1 MTVFT
6 RRISPITSSSLLF
19 ACLLLVC
26 APGRAQIGV
35 YVPVTDDM
43 LRNPDPEDW
52 LMFRRTLDSWGFSP
66 LAQIDRGNV
75 DQLQLVWSVDM
86 KGGTLPSVP
95 IQEGTPL
102 VHDGIM
108 YLPNPG
114 DVIQAYNA
122 ATGEKLWEY
131 ERQMP
136 EDLGDYLGANK
147 TMRNI
152 AIYDESIIYT
162 SNDDYIVA
170 LDVHTGRLQ
179 WETQILD
186 YRTDPAQQSNGPVV
200 IKGMAVSGRNCQP
213 PAGPDACFIVAHDA
227 KTGAELWR
235 LNLIQAPT
243 GDATD
248 TWGDVPWEGRWHVGA
263 WMAPSYDPELD
274 LIYMG
279 TSVTAPA
286 PKFLL
291 AGNDKQ
297 YLYHNSTLAIHPDD
311 GSIAWYYQHLVDH
324 WDLDHPFE
332 RLLVDTKVA
341 PDPEQV
347 PWINPDIDPDR
358 EYKVITG
365 IPGKT
370 GVIYTIDRE
379 TGEFLWARPTVFQ
392 NVLDHI
398 DGATGKAVVN
408 PASVFQEAGE
418 QHEICPSTGGGKN
431 WWEGAYSP
439 LTNAMY
445 YGLQNT
451 CMDLTVTVDEPDPDS
466 LYGFFAREKVA
477 PGHSNVG
484 TYYAVSAET
493 GETLWT
499 FDTPGTA
506 MSMVATAGGLVFSG
520 DIQGNFRAFDQATGE
535 VLWEANLGSAV
546 TGYPVSFAVDGKQY
560 ISIGTGTSVTT
571 AGQARFVDG
580 PPPGIESRQYVFA
593 LP

>member
-1 MTVFT
+1 MSKQSLT
-6 RRISPITSSSLLF
+6 RLLS
-19 ACLLLVC
+19 CLLGVVVQLTVTSQ
-26 APGRAQIGV
+26 AQTESFN
-35 YVPVTDDM
+35 PVTDDM
-43 LRNPDPEDW
+43 LKDPDPENW
-52 LMFRRTLDSWGFSP
+52 MMFRRTLDAWGYSP
-66 LAQIDRGNV
+66 LEQINRENIAS
-75 DQLQLVWSVDM
+75 LELVWSNPL
-86 KGGTLPSVP
+86 KGGTLPSTP

-102 VHDGIM
+102 VYDGIM
-108 YLPNPG
+108 YMPNPG

-122 ATGEKLWEY
+122 TTGEMLWEY

-152 AIYDESIIYT
+152 AIYAESIIYT

-170 LDVHTGRLQ
+170 LDVHTGELK
-179 WETQILD
+179 WETRILD
-186 YRTDPAQQSNGPVV
+186 YRTHPAQQSNGP
-200 IKGMAVSGRNCQP
+200 IIINGLAISGRNCQP
-213 PAGPDACFIVAHDA
+213 PAGPEACFIVAHDA
-227 KTGAELWR
+227 NTGEEAWR
-235 LNLIQAPT
+235 LNLIQEPT
-243 GDATD
+243 GDETD

-263 WMAPSYDPELD
+263 WMAPSYDPELN

-297 YLYHNSTLAIHPDD
+297 YLYHNSTLAIRPED
-311 GSIAWYYQHLVDH
+311 GTIAWYYQHLVDH
-324 WDLDHPFE
+324 WDLDHPFG

-341 PDPEQV
+341 PDAEDV
-347 PWINPDIDPDR
+347 PWINPNIDPDKV
-358 EYKVITG
+358 YKVITG

-379 TGEFLWARPTVFQ
+379 TGEFLWARPTMFQ

-398 DGATGKAVVN
+398 EGETGRAVVN
-408 PASVFQEAGE
+408 PDALFTEAGQE
-418 QHEICPSTGGGKN
+418 LEICPSTGGGKN

-445 YGLQNT
+445 YGVQST
-451 CMDLTVTVDEPDPDS
+451 CMDLTVTSDEPDPDS
-466 LYGFFAREKVA
+466 LYGFFGREKMA
-477 PGHSNVG
+477 PGRDNLG

-499 FDTPGTA
+499 FETEGTA

-520 DIQGNFRAFDQATGE
+520 DIQGNFRAFDQETGE
-535 VLWEANLGSAV
+535 VLWEANLGSSI
-546 TGYPVSFAVDGKQY
+546 TGYPISFAVDGKQY

-571 AGQARFVDG
+571 ASQVRYLKGT
-580 PPPGIESRQYVFA
+580 PPGIESRQYVLA